1 MFARFRLCP
10 GLSSRGLLFALLSC
24 STPAQSGGLDPVQL
38 VSIRVAPDSVALDP
52 GASQLFAAQATWSDG
67 SHGPT
72 SVTWSASGGGVLA
85 GGSYTAGAA
94 PGAYVVR
101 AEAQAGLE
109 DSAIVVVLDTSSNP
123 PPPPPPPPTTLV
135 QEDFEDANL
144 AARGWYDNTSVSVTA
159 AEHIPGSTKSL
170 ELTFNQGATVPA
182 SGAAT
187 RIRFSAT
194 DRVYLSYWVKY
205 SANWIGSGVNY
216 HPHEFQFVT
225 NEDGQWI
232 GPSATHL
239 TTYVEHVYLNGGIPI
254 LSMQDALNID
264 AAHIN
269 QDLSAVTENRAAG
282 GCNGETDG
290 YKTSCYQLAG
300 EWRNGKQ
307 WRAAQPAFLP
317 TPGPGYKADWHHVE
331 AFFQL
336 NTLQSSKGRTDGI
349 AQYWFDGQLEIDN
362 HDVLFRTGAHP
373 AMKFNQFLIAPYIG
387 VGSPVTQTM
396 WLDNLTI
403 GTARP

>member
-1 MFARFRLCP
+1 MSRFGFGP
-10 GLSSRGLLFALLSC
+10 GLSSRGLLVALISC

-38 VSIRVAPDSVALDP
+38 ISSRVAPDSVALNP
-52 GASQLFAAQATWSDG
+52 GTSQLFATQATWSDG

-72 SVTWSASGGGVLA
+72 SVPWSASGGGVSA
-85 GGSYTAGAA
+85 GGSYTAGAL
-94 PGAYVVR
+94 PGAYLIR
-101 AEAQAGLE
+101 AGAQALK
-109 DSAIVVVLDTSSNP
+109 DSAVVVVLDTSST
-123 PPPPPPPPTTLV
+123 PPPPPTTLV

-144 AARGWYDNTSVSVTA
+144 AARGWYDNTSVTVTA

-170 ELTFNQGATVPA
+170 ELTFNQGATVPT
-182 SGAAT
+182 SGVAT
-187 RIRFSAT
+187 RIRFTGT
-194 DRVYLSYWVKY
+194 DRVYLGYWVKY
-205 SANWIGSGVNY
+205 SGNWVGSGVSY

-264 AAHIN
+264 TAHIN
-269 QDLSAVTENRAAG
+269 QDLSPVTESRAAG

-290 YKTSCYQLAG
+290 YKTSCYQLSGA
-300 EWRNGKQ
+300 WRNGKQ
-307 WRAAQPAFLP
+307 WRAAQPAFQP

-331 AFFQL
+331 ALFEL
-336 NTLQSSKGRTDGI
+336 NSIQGGKGRTDGI
-349 AQYWFDGQLEIDN
+349 AQYWFDGQLVIDN
-362 HDVLFRTGAHP
+362 HNVLFRTAAHP

-403 GTARP
+403 GTAHP